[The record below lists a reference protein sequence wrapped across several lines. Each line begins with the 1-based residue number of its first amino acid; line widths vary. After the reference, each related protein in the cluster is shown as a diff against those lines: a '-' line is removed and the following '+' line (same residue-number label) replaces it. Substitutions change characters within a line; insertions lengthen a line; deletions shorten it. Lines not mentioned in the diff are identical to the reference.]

1 MINTHVLNSSRKKTS
16 ISSMKIYALF
26 VVLVMSFKTVMLYR
40 FYKQKICN
48 FYDVG
53 YQFAF

>member
-1 MINTHVLNSSRKKTS
+1 MINTHVLNSSRKNLFFFK
-16 ISSMKIYALF
+16 MKIYALF